1 MLWSIPKT
9 GVDFQQSR
17 PAVITKSQATSQALT
32 SSAVDIYS
40 IQEKSHGSDK
50 VQSNPGADQGALRQT
65 DAADQAARRSAAIR
79 IWLRAYQVHALVQRF
94 RSSNHIGP

>member
-1 MLWSIPKT
+1 ME
-9 GVDFQQSR
+9 V
-17 PAVITKSQATSQALT
+17 TKFKATQEPIKAL
-32 SSAVDIYS
+32 YG
-40 IQEKSHGSDK
+40 K
-50 VQSNPGADQGALRQT
+50 